1 MEAMRSCALV
11 SFLCWV
17 LTSLVY
23 ADINDRNGARIPHW
37 TEVCPLA
44 AHPDPNR
51 FIQFKPNGEPV
62 EKKCDEGLIFSVD
75 QCSCIWNPPPV
86 GCDKRPSKLG
96 ITYYEQNTNN
106 YWLTMV
112 CALGTAFSSATCDCS
127 IHLRINHVNNNPLGP
142 PGSEMIRNIAP

>member
-1 MEAMRSCALV
+1 MDYIISDFKTYCFTISNGYIILGKLRIIPIYHGKTQEYPNQVSLRMLKKEPLFSMIKYALILSTSKKSINCLCITRIFC
-11 SFLCWV
+11 SFFC
-17 LTSLVY
+17 
-23 ADINDRNGARIPHW
+23 
-37 TEVCPLA
+37 E
-44 AHPDPNR
+44 
-51 FIQFKPNGEPV
+51 
-62 EKKCDEGLIFSVD
+62 
-75 QCSCIWNPPPV
+75 

-142 PGSEMIRNIAP
+142 PVSK